1 MYQEVNM
8 DKLNPT
14 GFSHVSVLL
23 SETIEGLDIK
33 PEGIYIDGTCGGGG
47 HSSEI
52 AKKLSTGRLLGIDRD
67 PDAVKAA
74 SERLSQYNAKVVPGN
89 YSDICAIADAEGIS
103 EADGILLDLGVSSH
117 QLDTPGRGFSY
128 RMDAPLDMRMSQT
141 GRTAADLVNELPE
154 EELSRIM
161 FEYGEE
167 KFSRRIAAEIIRQR
181 SVKPIETT
189 GELAEIIGKAVPAKF
204 KRDKNPCKKTF
215 QAFRIAVNEEFE
227 HLNKGLDDAFSLLK
241 SGGRLCVITFHSL
254 EDRIVKQRFA
264 SFCKGCICPPDFPQC
279 VCGRTPQGRL
289 VTRKPIEPSEEELA
303 ANNRSRSA
311 KLRIIEKI

>member
-1 MYQEVNM
+1 M
-8 DKLNPT
+8 DKINSE

-52 AKKLSTGRLLGIDRD
+52 AKKLSSGRLLGIDRD

-74 SERLSQYNAKVVPGN
+74 SERLSPYNAKVVPGN
-89 YSDICAIADAEGIS
+89 YSDICEIVAAEGIS

-128 RMDAPLDMRMSQT
+128 RLDAPLDMRMSQS

-189 GELAEIIGKAVPAKF
+189 GELADIIGKAVPAKF

-227 HLNKGLDDAFSLLK
+227 HLSKGLDDAFSLLK

-289 VTRKPIEPSEEELA
+289 VTRKPIEPSEEELS